1 MEIVAIMFD
10 RASVLS
16 GLIAIPLVLLA
27 RFLAVGLP
35 FSLLK
40 PFSDFTKGTLP
51 VLVWG
56 GLRGGISIA
65 LALSLP
71 ASPVTEL
78 ILTVTYV
85 VVIFSVVVQ
94 GATMGM
100 AARRFIGSGR
110 DEGDRVESRH
120 DA

>member
-1 MEIVAIMFD
+1 
-10 RASVLS
+10 
-16 GLIAIPLVLLA
+16 
-27 RFLAVGLP
+27 
-35 FSLLK
+35 
-40 PFSDFTKGTLP
+40 
-51 VLVWG
+51 
-56 GLRGGISIA
+56 
-65 LALSLP
+65 LP